1 MNDSD
6 DFGPLYIALVI
17 VVMAV
22 VAAGLGAL
30 PVAVITWLA
39 GYGPGVGAAIGAG
52 AAAAAFLGF
61 LVHEIWRGTR

>member
-6 DFGPLYIALVI
+6 DFSLLFIATAI
-17 VVMAV
+17 IAMTAV
-22 VAAGLGAL
+22 VAGLGAL

-52 AAAAAFLGF
+52 AGAAAFLGF